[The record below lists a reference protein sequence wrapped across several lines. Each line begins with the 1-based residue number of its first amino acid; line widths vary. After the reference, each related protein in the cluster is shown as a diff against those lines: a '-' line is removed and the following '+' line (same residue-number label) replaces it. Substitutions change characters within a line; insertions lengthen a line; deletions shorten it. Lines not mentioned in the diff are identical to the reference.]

1 MKYPTT
7 FGLSMLAETSS
18 GVSRAGVCVSSDV
31 SDSFVL
37 DAFSVSYEL
46 QSVVAVVSVAQMAC
60 PGGSGKGLLTGN

>member
-1 MKYPTT
+1 MDIYAT
-7 FGLSMLAETSS
+7 GMSILHLLSGCQPYGEL
-18 GVSRAGVCVSSDV
+18 D

-46 QSVVAVVSVAQMAC
+46 QSLVAVVSVAQMAC